1 MYRTLI
7 AILGAF
13 ALALLAAG
21 LTFSKTTGAPAD
33 FRFVNGTEPKTLDPH
48 LATGQPE
55 GRVIWSLFEGLTRY
69 EAKTMRPSPGVA
81 ESWEISPDGL
91 RYTFALRKDARWSV
105 DLARLL
111 GSPVVQRDGVELY
124 AVLARRLVQTA

>member
-1 MYRTLI
+1 
-7 AILGAF
+7 
-13 ALALLAAG
+13 
-21 LTFSKTTGAPAD
+21 
-33 FRFVNGTEPKTLDPH
+33 
-48 LATGQPE
+48 
-55 GRVIWSLFEGLTRY
+55 
-69 EAKTMRPSPGVA
+69 MRPSPGVA